1 VIDQDR
7 QQEELLRLYSE
18 LESRLEGLGE
28 SEALFRELANTAP
41 VMIWLADPEGQLTFF
56 NERWLEFV
64 GRSLD
69 EELGDGWQQNIHPDD
84 SHLGVEH
91 FLASV
96 RSDALYEV
104 EYRLR
109 RADGEYAWVFDR
121 GVPRFRPDGSLAG
134 YVGVTVDIDDRKQA
148 EEALRASEDRLRAII
163 EASPLAIVEVGA
175 DERVRLW
182 NPAAEQLYGWTA
194 EEVIGEPVPYVAAES
209 RQEFAEGARRVR
221 SGRVYSGAETVRQR
235 RDGSLVAVEVSAA
248 PMRDSAGHV
257 TGHMSVFRDITE
269 RKRQER
275 ELQASRAR
283 IVQAGDSERRRLERN
298 LHDGAQQ
305 RLVSIS
311 LALRLVQVRLDAD
324 PAGAREMLNGARDEL
339 GHAMEELRELAR
351 GLHPAILTQRG
362 LGAAVRV
369 LSDRASLPVEIAAV
383 PDGRLPEPVEAA
395 IYYLVAEALTNVA
408 KYAEASEARV
418 EITLQNGSA
427 IVEISDDGIGG
438 ATPSSGSGLRG
449 LADRVEALAGRMQ
462 LESPPG
468 RGTRLRAEIPCQQS
482 RFPDAAAR
490 KNVKRGTE
498 GSHGSV

>member
-1 VIDQDR
+1 MSERNR
-7 QQEELLRLYSE
+7 QPEELRRLYSE
-18 LESRLEGLGE
+18 LESRLEKLRE
-28 SEALFRELANTAP
+28 SEALFRELANSAP
-41 VMIWLADPEGQLTFF
+41 VMIWLADQEGQLTFF
-56 NERWLEFV
+56 NQRWLEFV
-64 GRSLD
+64 GRGLD
-69 EELGDGWQQNIHPDD
+69 EEVGDGWQQNIHPDD
-84 SHLGVEH
+84 SHVGVDQ

-121 GVPRFRPDGSLAG
+121 GVPRFRPDGSLVG

-182 NPAAEQLYGWTA
+182 NPAAEQLYGWAA
-194 EEVIGEPVPYVAAES
+194 EEVIGQPVPHVAAES

-221 SGRVYSGAETVRQR
+221 GGHVYSGSETVRQR
-235 RDGSLVAVEVSAA
+235 KDGSLVDVEVSAA
-248 PMRDSAGHV
+248 PIRDSAGDV

-283 IVQAGDSERRRLERN
+283 IVQAGDAERRRLERN

-311 LALRLVQVRLDAD
+311 LTLRLAQARLDTD
-324 PAGAREMLNGARDEL
+324 PAGAREVLEGASNEL
-339 GHAMEELRELAR
+339 ALAMGELRELAR

-369 LSDRASLPVEIAAV
+369 LAERAPLPVEITTL
-383 PDGRLPEPVEAA
+383 PDDRLPEPVEAA

-408 KYAEASEARV
+408 KYAQASVAMV

-438 ATPSSGSGLRG
+438 AAPTDGSGLRG
-449 LADRVEALAGRMQ
+449 LADRVEALAGRLQ
-462 LESPPG
+462 VESPPG
-468 RGTRLRAEIPCQQS
+468 GGTQLRAEIPCRHS
-482 RFPDAAAR
+482 RLPDEVA
-490 KNVKRGTE
+490 N
-498 GSHGSV
+498 

>member
-1 VIDQDR
+1 MTERDPP
-7 QQEELLRLYSE
+7 QEDLRRLCSE
-18 LESRLEGLGE
+18 LESRLESLRD
-28 SEALFRELANTAP
+28 SEALFRELANSAP
-41 VMIWLADPEGQLTFF
+41 VMIWLSDPDGQLTFF
-56 NERWLEFV
+56 NQRWLEFV

-69 EELGDGWQQNIHPDD
+69 EELGDGWQHNIHPED
-84 SHLGVEH
+84 SHAGVDE
-91 FLASV
+91 FFASV

-121 GVPRFRPDGSLAG
+121 GVPRFRPDGSLFG
-134 YVGVTVDIDDRKQA
+134 YVGVTVDIDDRKRA

-182 NPAAEQLYGWTA
+182 NPAAEQLYGWA
-194 EEVIGEPVPYVAAES
+194 AAEVIGQPVRHVPAES
-209 RQEFAEGARRVR
+209 RQEFVEGARRVR
-221 SGRVYSGAETVRQR
+221 SGVVYSGSETVRQR
-235 RDGSLVAVEVSAA
+235 RDGSLVDVEVSAA
-248 PMRDSAGHV
+248 PIRDASGDV

-269 RKRQER
+269 RKRHER

-283 IVQAGDSERRRLERN
+283 IVQAGDAERRRLERN

-311 LALRLVQVRLDAD
+311 LALRRAQARLESD
-324 PAGAREMLNGARDEL
+324 PAEAREVLDGASDEL
-339 GHAMEELRELAR
+339 ALAMEELRELAR

-369 LSDRASLPVEIAAV
+369 LADRAPLPVEIAAL
-383 PDGRLPEPVEAA
+383 PDDRLPEPVEAA

-408 KYAEASEARV
+408 KYAQASAAVV

-427 IVEISDDGIGG
+427 IVAISDDGIGG
-438 ATPSSGSGLRG
+438 AAPADGSGLRG
-449 LADRVEALAGRMQ
+449 LADRVEALAGQ
-462 LESPPG
+462 LEVESPPG
-468 RGTRLRAEIPCQQS
+468 AGTRLKAEIPC
-482 RFPDAAAR
+482 RRNGLVGEVA
-490 KNVKRGTE
+490 G
-498 GSHGSV
+498 

>member
-1 VIDQDR
+1 MTER
-7 QQEELLRLYSE
+7 NLQQEELRRLYSE
-18 LESRLEGLGE
+18 LESRLEKLRE
-28 SEALFRELANTAP
+28 SESLFRELANSAP

-56 NERWLEFV
+56 NQRWLEFV
-64 GRSLD
+64 GRGLD

-84 SHLGVEH
+84 SHVGVDQ

-182 NPAAEQLYGWTA
+182 NPAAEELYGWA
-194 EEVIGEPVPYVAAES
+194 VEEVIGQPVAHVAAES
-209 RQEFAEGARRVR
+209 RLEFAEGARRVR
-221 SGRVYSGAETVRQR
+221 SGRVYSGSETVCQR
-235 RDGSLVAVEVSAA
+235 KDGSLVDVEVSAA
-248 PMRDSAGHV
+248 PIRDAAGDV
-257 TGHMSVFRDITE
+257 TGHMSLFRDITE
-269 RKRQER
+269 RKRQES

-283 IVQAGDSERRRLERN
+283 IVQAGDAERRRLERN

-305 RLVSIS
+305 RLVSVS
-311 LALRLVQVRLDAD
+311 LALRLAQGRLDTD
-324 PAGAREMLNGARDEL
+324 PAGAREMLEGASDEL
-339 GHAMEELRELAR
+339 ALALGELRELAR

-362 LGAAVRV
+362 LGAAVRG
-369 LSDRASLPVEIAAV
+369 LAERAPLLVEITAL
-383 PDGRLPEPVEAA
+383 PEDRLPEPVEAA

-408 KYAEASEARV
+408 KYAQASAAMV
-418 EITLQNGSA
+418 EITLRNGSA

-438 ATPSSGSGLRG
+438 AAPTDGSGLGG
-449 LADRVEALAGRMQ
+449 LADRVEALAGRLQ
-462 LESPPG
+462 VESPPG
-468 RGTRLRAEIPCQQS
+468 GGTQLRAEIPYRQS
-482 RFPDAAAR
+482 HLSDEVA
-490 KNVKRGTE
+490 K
-498 GSHGSV
+498 